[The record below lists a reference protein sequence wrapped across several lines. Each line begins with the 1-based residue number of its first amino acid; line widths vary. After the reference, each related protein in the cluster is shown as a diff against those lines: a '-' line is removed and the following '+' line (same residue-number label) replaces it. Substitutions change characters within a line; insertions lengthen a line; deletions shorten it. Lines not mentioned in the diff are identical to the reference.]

1 VCPVVIGQRLS
12 FDGEPRGQ
20 FDQVVDILQGHVQL
34 TALIM
39 DYADQA
45 VYSDVWVRDLIGE
58 MPYGG
63 GAFIELGPNGA
74 IGRVPPAVSSLNI
87 QHDLEQLID
96 SFHVGARWP
105 KGRPGEIDQ
114 SIASAKFLEAS
125 AGMMNTA
132 IRTYHLILQRDLE
145 KAIRLAFEVDKHYF
159 SGKDKMAVG
168 VMKNQM
174 FAEEYDPAKIDL
186 SAKIRIDYGLGFGKD
201 PQSSAV
207 LHIQYAQN
215 DYVSAETVMENIDG
229 LKDVQ
234 QEWIRLDT
242 EKFRGIALAKILQGI
257 QDGTIPDKVLKEM
270 NDARKSGED
279 IFEIFQEY
287 VVEPQEAMQAEMLQ
301 QGLPGAQ
308 PAMAGQPMGPP
319 GGNGGAPAGGVP
331 PQPPAGNQLLSQMNI
346 PAGEG
351 GTLGARV
358 MGGGP
363 A

>member
-1 VCPVVIGQRLS
+1 
-12 FDGEPRGQ
+12 
-20 FDQVVDILQGHVQL
+20 VVDILGGHVQL

-39 DYADQA
+39 DYADQS
-45 VYSDVWVRDLIGE
+45 VYSDIWVRDLIGE

-87 QHDLEQLID
+87 QQDLAQLID

-132 IRTYHLILQRDLE
+132 IRTYHQILQRDLE
-145 KAIRLAFEVDKHYF
+145 KAIRMAFQVDKFYF
-159 SGKDKMAVG
+159 KGEEDRMAVG
-168 VMKNQM
+168 IHKNQM
-174 FAEEYDPAKIDL
+174 FAREYKPEKIDL
-186 SAKIRIDYGLGFGKD
+186 TAKIRIDYGLGFGKD

-215 DYVSAETVMENIDG
+215 DYVSSETVMENIDG
-229 LKDVQ
+229 LSDIG
-234 QEWIRLDT
+234 QEKIRLDT

-257 QDGTIPDKVLKEM
+257 QDGTIPDSVLPQM
-270 NDARKSGED
+270 YED
-279 IFEIFQEY
+279 RLEDKGIFEIFEEY
-287 VVEPQEAMQAEMLQ
+287 IVKPQEEAQKSMLA

-308 PAMAGQPMGPP
+308 PAMPGQPMGGAGAPP
-319 GGNGGAPAGGVP
+319 GGAPG
-331 PQPPAGNQLLSQMNI
+331 PQPPTPPGGNQLLSQMNI
-346 PAGEG
+346 PAGES

-358 MGGGP
+358 MGGP
-363 A
+363 S